1 MSWTPERRKRQAALI
16 HRWQPWKQS
25 TGARTDAG
33 KAISSKNAFKGGVRQ
48 EQRAIAKEL
57 RELARYMKAGW

>member
-1 MSWTPERRKRQAALI
+1 MSWTPERRKRQAAAI

-33 KAISSKNAFKGGVRQ
+33 KAISARNAFKGGVRQ

-57 RELARYMKAGW
+57 RELAKYMKANW